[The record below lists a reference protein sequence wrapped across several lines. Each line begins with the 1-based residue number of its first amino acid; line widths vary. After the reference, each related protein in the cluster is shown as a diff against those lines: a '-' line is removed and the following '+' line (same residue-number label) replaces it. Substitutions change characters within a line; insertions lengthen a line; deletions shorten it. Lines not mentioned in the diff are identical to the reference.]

1 MSDWSMQTAVQRYLD
16 ERRRLGFELKNA
28 GTALMRFARFADAR
42 QHRGPLTL
50 EIQLEWAREHVIRS
64 SAITAARRLE
74 LLRPFSR
81 YYRQFEPDTEVPP
94 PHILGPS
101 HRRLAPHIYTDQEIC
116 DLLAQARALKPQ
128 GSLRPLV
135 YETLFGLIAATGMR
149 ISEALKLQLADLDLT
164 QGILVVRQTKFN
176 KSRCLPL
183 HESVVTALR
192 TYLDA
197 LAKFVVCSKESPV
210 FYTRVGQPLS
220 ASTVHY
226 VFAQL
231 RKQLGW
237 TARGDHRAPRIHDLR
252 HTMAVRRIE
261 QWYEEGA
268 SLEHAMFWLCTYL
281 GHAKISDTYWY
292 MTGTPQLMD
301 LVGSRFEHF
310 ALKEAGHE

>member
-1 MSDWSMQTAVQRYLD
+1 MNDWSMQTAVQSYLD
-16 ERRRLGFELKNA
+16 ERKRLGFELKDA

-42 QHRGPLTL
+42 QHRKPLKL
-50 EIQLEWAREHVIRS
+50 EIQLEWAREHVIRTS
-64 SAITAARRLE
+64 TITAARRLE
-74 LLRPFSR
+74 LIRPFAT

-101 HRRLAPHIYTDQEIC
+101 HRRLAPHIYTDRKIC
-116 DLLAQARALKPQ
+116 DLMAQARKLKPQ

-164 QGILVVRQTKFN
+164 QEILVVRQTKFN

-210 FYTRVGQPLS
+210 FCTRVGQPLS
-220 ASTVHY
+220 ASTVHS

-237 TARGDHRAPRIHDLR
+237 TARGDHRAARIHD
-252 HTMAVRRIE
+252 
-261 QWYEEGA
+261 
-268 SLEHAMFWLCTYL
+268 
-281 GHAKISDTYWY
+281 
-292 MTGTPQLMD
+292 
-301 LVGSRFEHF
+301 
-310 ALKEAGHE
+310 